1 MARKLKLIDYQV
13 WHANGKQY
21 IVSLPKMSNAKLRDV
36 LITDAKSDGT
46 VLKGFKECKPQV
58 YN

>member
-1 MARKLKLIDYQV
+1 
-13 WHANGKQY
+13 
-21 IVSLPKMSNAKLRDV
+21 LPRMSNAKLRDA